1 MHRRK
6 PTRYQL
12 PDWSGSITAT
22 ALRRAGRE
30 MQREVMRTWFYA
42 NYQDPVECTPFESA
56 EGGYIYI
63 WGGPYDPEEE
73 LQDEFGGLI
82 PDKTI
87 EELTRE
93 LRDITSEWTGH
104 PRNDDF
110 DEYIFE
116 SITKSTKHLG
126 AFKEAIA
133 NIEQLLGIKVEK
145 SAKKHLRR
153 LLYVN
158 VITAV
163 ETYLCDV
170 FISSVGK
177 NPALLRKFV
186 ETTPEFKTEKVSVS
200 DVFKA
205 IDEIEKK
212 AKSYLVDVVWH
223 HLGKVKPMF
232 KSTLDIDFPNDIGVL
247 SKAVFVRHDLVHR
260 NGKTKDGGDHDI
272 TSGAVNDLI
281 KNSLQ
286 FVSAID
292 EQLAEDE

>member
-1 MHRRK
+1 MHRK
-6 PTRYQL
+6 KTTRYQL
-12 PDWSGSITAT
+12 SDRSRSITAT
-22 ALRRAGRE
+22 TLRRAGKE
-30 MQREVMRTWFYA
+30 TQLEVMRAWFYA
-42 NYQDPVECTPFESA
+42 NYQDPAECTPYESA

-73 LQDEFGGLI
+73 LQGEFGEI
-82 PDKTI
+82 IKEVIID
-87 EELTRE
+87 ELAQE
-93 LRDITSEWTGH
+93 LRDISWEWTGH

-110 DEYIFE
+110 DDYIFE

-126 AFKEAIA
+126 AFKEAIS
-133 NIEQLLGIKVEK
+133 NIEQLLGIKTEK

-163 ETYLCDV
+163 ETYLSDV

-186 ETTPEFKTEKVSVS
+186 ETTPEFKTEKVSVG

-232 KSTLDIDFPNDIGVL
+232 KSTLGIDFPDDIGSL
-247 SKAVFVRHDLVHR
+247 SKAVLVRHDLVHR

-272 TSGAVNDLI
+272 TSSAVNDLI
-281 KNSLQ
+281 QKSLH

-292 EQLAEDE
+292 EQLTENE